1 MARRVVF
8 HAAASIKLDP
18 SQFPRDEQGN
28 LKPISLCACG
38 VSQKFPICDGTHKR
52 CKDESPGVLY
62 EYDPVTLERR
72 EVGVCDAPKADAS
85 GVAGT

>member
-8 HAAASIKLDP
+8 HAAASVKLDP
-18 SQFPRDEQGN
+18 SQFPRDDQGN

-52 CKDESPGVLY
+52 CKDETPGVLY

-72 EVGVCDAPKADAS
+72 EVGVCESSKTGQGSVS
-85 GVAGT
+85 GA